1 MGTPVQQAEP
11 LALPPLQS
19 RIQLLPKAFKVQ
31 IPKPPLPTLGRSGG
45 VRGWG
50 GEGSSCDAAGFV
62 L

>member
-1 MGTPVQQAEP
+1 MGTPIQQAES

-19 RIQLLPKAFKVQ
+19 RIQLFPTALKVQ
-31 IPKPPLPTLGRSGG
+31 IPKPSLPTLGRSG
-45 VRGWG
+45 VARGWG